1 MLGVFVVAVDGACVF
16 PEFGFEVTTRSGNVL
31 SNDVGGA
38 LSPYAAEPEQIAAEQ
53 FDVEGDI
60 PCGDEGCHYCNSF
73 CDGDG
78 ASGNAFVT
86 PAITRGWSNTSVKA
100 LFDSLADQANREALG
115 TVARGTVE
123 DYTNQPLGT
132 PDAISEEAIELAALA
147 AEVDDCSREFFNA
160 LCDFDG
166 AQSDAAK
173 TNTSADIVGE
183 HLDDA
188 FSYLELA
195 KTAFARAKRIALP

>member
-1 MLGVFVVAVDGACVF
+1 LIRGQEAEYNAVIRRLVQGV
-16 PEFGFEVTTRSGNVL
+16 
-31 SNDVGGA
+31 
-38 LSPYAAEPEQIAAEQ
+38 
-53 FDVEGDI
+53 
-60 PCGDEGCHYCNSF
+60 
-73 CDGDG
+73 
-78 ASGNAFVT
+78 
-86 PAITRGWSNTSVKA
+86 
-100 LFDSLADQANREALG
+100 G
-115 TVARGTVE
+115 TVAIGTVE

-147 AEVDDCSREFFNA
+147 AEVDDCSKEFFNA

-166 AQSDAAK
+166 AHSDAAK
-173 TNTSADIVGE
+173 TNTSIDIVGE